1 MIEITNGFKSYDN
14 DKSYTLNNL
23 SISIHEGELIGI
35 VGASGSGKT
44 TLLNILG
51 TLDKL
56 SSGKYVF
63 DNTNIDNLSNK
74 DLTLFRNNH
83 IGFVFQEY
91 ILIPYLTVFEN
102 VLLPVLHLDKNEQK
116 AYEDKAIRL
125 LEKFGLLEL
134 KDKKAKKLS
143 GGEKQRVSLA
153 RALIQNPSLILA
165 DEPTG
170 NLDEMNSKL
179 VIKELNRINKEEKVT
194 VVIVTHDK
202 SVLPICDKVFEI
214 STGRLNQI

>member
-202 SVLPICDKVFEI
+202 SVLPICDKV
-214 STGRLNQI
+214 LKYPLAA